1 MDQIT
6 SKNPFIDLLR
16 TIAGNNLRPLMICLP
31 GHVVGYDLN
40 LQRAQVQC
48 GLQRVISGEK
58 ITIPIITDV
67 PVCMSGSGEWTLYHE
82 LPAGTEGLIHFSQRA
97 ADTWINQGGIS
108 APLDARMF
116 SASDA
121 FFEPGYRSNKTKIT
135 GLPTSGIGL
144 TNSDGSISIALDE
157 AGITLTTG
165 ASSISITQSGVEIN
179 SPKLIHNGVNI
190 GHNHRH
196 SGVTGGLHETGG
208 PK

>member
-67 PVCMSGSGEWTLYHE
+67 PVCLPGSEVWTLYHE
-82 LPAGTEGLIHFSQRA
+82 IPVGTEGLIHFSQRA

-135 GLPTSGIGL
+135 GLPAKGIGMS
-144 TNSDGSISIALDE
+144 NSDGSIKISLDSSGINLIAGGSSILVTP
-157 AGITLTTG
+157 AGITINGAILT
-165 ASSISITQSGVEIN
+165 
-179 SPKLIHNGVNI
+179 HNGVNI
-190 GHNHRH
+190 GNDHRH
-196 SGVTGGLHETGG
+196 TGVSTGNSMTGN